1 MNWSTD
7 KIIAIGLL
15 VVLIALVVCGGDK
28 DVTSFLAGGL
38 VGYLQRSHGGQS
50 GESSAQK

>member
-15 VVLIALVVCGGDK
+15 IVLIALVICGGDK
-28 DVTSFLAGGL
+28 DVTNFLAGGL
-38 VGYLQRSHGGQS
+38 VGYLQRSNMGQS
-50 GESSAQK
+50 GESRASK

>member
-15 VVLIALVVCGGDK
+15 VVLVALVVCSGDK

-38 VGYLQRSHGGQS
+38 VGYLQRSSMGQS
-50 GESSAQK
+50 GESRGGK